1 MLAPCMEHWTS
12 RTNACEGVLTTAVLS
27 IRARRGGASP
37 VQGGAV
43 PAPCKEASM
52 KAVLIIA
59 DGLGGRPTD
68 LAGKTCLEAASTP
81 NLDQLASRGVLG
93 LVDPIGPGVRPGS
106 DTAHLSLFG
115 YDPRQVY
122 TGRGVFECFGI
133 GMNVLPGD
141 ICFRAN
147 LATAEKTPDGLKI
160 TDRRA
165 GRIDAGQDELA
176 SVLNDIKLSVS
187 PKISFNFRPST
198 QHRGALLLRGH
209 SIRLSSQV
217 AENDPHVVGAL
228 VHESKPNP
236 DVIEDAAA
244 RVTAAAIN
252 ELTQR
257 SFELW
262 SDHPVNRAREQAGK
276 PPANVLL
283 LRGASDA
290 PHLESIESAYHVK
303 GAVIAGGALYRGVS
317 LACGMCQL
325 DVDGATGGLDT
336 NLTAKAE
343 AAVEALDTY
352 DYVFIHVKG
361 TDNAGHDQ
369 DAEGKRDF
377 IERMD
382 RELIGLL
389 AQRLDWSTTH
399 IAITGDHTT
408 PIDFGDHTPEPVP
421 VLFAGPNVMPD
432 AATVFDE
439 RAAAAGGLSRF
450 SGQVLP
456 MLLGYCNWSPKFGA

>member
-1 MLAPCMEHWTS
+1 
-12 RTNACEGVLTTAVLS
+12 
-27 IRARRGGASP
+27 
-37 VQGGAV
+37 
-43 PAPCKEASM
+43 M

-81 NLDQLASRGVLG
+81 NLDRLALRGALG

-106 DTAHLSLFG
+106 DTAHLSLLG

-133 GMNVLPGD
+133 GMSVLPGD

-147 LATAEKTPDGLKI
+147 LATAEETPDGLKI

-165 GRIDAGQDELA
+165 GRIDTGQSELA
-176 SVLNDIKLSVS
+176 AALNAVKLTVS
-187 PKISFNFRPST
+187 PKISFEFRPST

-209 SIRLSSQV
+209 SIRLSDQIT
-217 AENDPHVVGAL
+217 ENDPHVAGEL
-228 VHESKPNP
+228 IPDSKPNP

-244 RVTAAAIN
+244 RVTASAVN
-252 ELTQR
+252 EITRR
-257 SFELW
+257 SFDLW
-262 SDHPVNRAREQAGK
+262 KDHPINRDRVRSGK
-276 PPANVLL
+276 PAANIVL

-290 PHLESIESAYHVK
+290 PHLTSIESTYNVR

-317 LACGMCQL
+317 LACGMYQL
-325 DVDGATGGLDT
+325 DVEGATGGLDT
-336 NLTAKAE
+336 DLTAKAE
-343 AAVEALDTY
+343 AALDALHTY

-369 DAEGKRDF
+369 DAEGKRAF

-382 RELIGLL
+382 QELIGPLT
-389 AQRLDWSTTH
+389 QRLDWSSTH
-399 IAITGDHTT
+399 IAVTGDHTT
-408 PIDFGDHTPEPVP
+408 PIDFGDHTTEPVP

-432 AATVFDE
+432 ATIAFHE
-439 RAAAAGGLSRF
+439 RAAATGGLSRF

-456 MLLGYCNWSPKFGA
+456 ILLGYCNWSPKFGA

>member
-1 MLAPCMEHWTS
+1 
-12 RTNACEGVLTTAVLS
+12 
-27 IRARRGGASP
+27 
-37 VQGGAV
+37 
-43 PAPCKEASM
+43 M

-81 NLDQLASRGVLG
+81 HLDALASRGALG

-106 DTAHLSLFG
+106 DTAHLSLLG
-115 YDPRQVY
+115 YDPRRVY

-133 GMNVLPGD
+133 GMDVRPGD

-147 LATAEKTPDGLKI
+147 LATAEETPTGLKI

-165 GRIDAGQDELA
+165 GRIDHGQDQLA
-176 SVLNDIKLSVS
+176 AVLNEIKLTVS
-187 PKISFNFRPST
+187 PKISFEFQPST

-209 SIRLSSQV
+209 SIRLSSQIT
-217 AENDPHVVGAL
+217 ENDPHVVGA
-228 VHESKPNP
+228 VAPDSKPNP

-244 RVTAAAIN
+244 RVTAAAVN
-252 ELTQR
+252 EITKR

-262 SDHPVNRAREQAGK
+262 KDHPVNRARIESGK
-276 PPANVLL
+276 PSANVVL

-290 PHLESIESAYHVK
+290 PHLQSLESAYGVK

-336 NLTAKAE
+336 NLGAKAE
-343 AAVEALDTY
+343 AARKALETY

-369 DAEGKRDF
+369 DAEAKRDF

-382 RELIGLL
+382 RELIGPLT
-389 AQRLDWSTTH
+389 QQLDPSTTH
-399 IAITGDHTT
+399 IAVTGDHTT
-408 PIDFGDHTPEPVP
+408 PIDFGDHTTEPVP

-432 AATVFDE
+432 ATKQFHE
-439 RAAAAGGLSRF
+439 REAANGGLCRF

-456 MLLGYCNWSPKFGA
+456 MLFGYCNWSPKFGA